1 MSSPTTRPWL
11 AQTAAGLRM
20 LVVLTVV
27 LGLGYPLLMTA
38 VGQVALH
45 RHADGSQVTRDGKVV
60 GSSLIGQSFTSPG
73 YFRSR
78 PSAAGDGYDPT
89 ASGASNLSPDNP
101 AFVAT
106 VRKRIAA
113 IARADG
119 VDPSDVAPDAVL
131 ASGSGL
137 DPHISPRYA
146 EEQVDRVAS
155 ARGLS
160 AAAVRAL
167 VTDHT
172 SGRQLGFL
180 GEPTVNVLELN
191 LALDDLATSAGRE

>member
-1 MSSPTTRPWL
+1 MTTWRTALRLFAALTLVTGFVYP
-11 AQTAAGLRM
+11 AAVTAAARLLFPARAAGSL
-20 LVVLTVV
+20 LTSRGRIVGSA
-27 LGLGYPLLMTA
+27 L
-38 VGQVALH
+38 VGQATT
-45 RHADGSQVTRDGKVV
+45 D
-60 GSSLIGQSFTSPG
+60 PG
-73 YFRSR
+73 YFWPR

-89 ASGASNLSPDNP
+89 SSGASNLSPDNP